1 MGALFLKK
9 TLNEIAAIVNGS
21 VDGDGSIVVNG
32 LAGIREA
39 GPDTLSFISNEK
51 YLPLLEGARAAA
63 LVVARDLAVSGFSL
77 VRVDDP
83 ALAWDRLLD
92 LVKPPAIEL
101 PEGIH
106 STAFVAETATLGKD
120 VRIAHNAVVM
130 DGARIGDKTVIFPNV
145 YVGHATRI
153 GRDCLVYPN
162 VVIRERTEIHD
173 RVVIQPGAVIGSDGF
188 GYHESKGRIIK
199 QEQYGIVVLEDDVE
213 IGANVTIDRARLHET
228 RIGQG
233 TKIDNLVQIAHNV
246 QVGRHSILVS
256 QVGVAGSTSLGQG
269 VIMAG
274 QSGAAGHITI
284 GDGVIVAA
292 RAGVT
297 KDVEPKEVVYGNPA
311 GKRVAK
317 QREVIG
323 IRKIPALLEAV
334 RTLKERIARLEAQ
347 SGND

>member
-1 MGALFLKK
+1 MNK
-9 TLNEIAAIVNGS
+9 TLTEIAALVGGA
-21 VDGDGSIVVNG
+21 VDGDGDIVIKG

-39 GPDTLSFISNEK
+39 GPDTLSFVSNDK
-51 YLPLLEGARAAA
+51 YIHLIDGARAAA
-63 LVVARDLAVSGFSL
+63 LVVNRDLPVEGFSL
-77 VRVDDP
+77 IRVDDP
-83 ALAWDRLLD
+83 ALAWDRLLE
-92 LVKPPAIEL
+92 LVKPPAVEL
-101 PEGIH
+101 PEGVDP
-106 STAFVAETATLGKD
+106 TAFVAETAVVGKG
-120 VRIAHNAVVM
+120 VRIAQNAVVM
-130 DGARIGDKTVIFPNV
+130 DGVRIGDGTVIFPNV
-145 YVGHATRI
+145 YVGHGSHLGA
-153 GRDCLVYPN
+153 DCLLYPN

-188 GYHESKGRIIK
+188 GYHESKGRIVK

-228 RIGQG
+228 RIGRG

-246 QVGRHSILVS
+246 HVGEQTMLVS
-256 QVGVAGSTSLGQG
+256 QVGVAGSTRLGRG

-274 QSGAAGHITI
+274 QSGAAGHLNI

-297 KDVEPKEVVYGNPA
+297 KDVAAGEVVFGNPA

-323 IRKIPALLEAV
+323 IRKIPALLETV

>member
-1 MGALFLKK
+1 MGASLLKK
-9 TLNEIAAIVNGS
+9 TLTEIAALVGGT
-21 VDGDGSIVVNG
+21 VDGDGDIVISG

-51 YLPLLEGARAAA
+51 YVRLIEGARAAA
-63 LVVARDLAVSGFSL
+63 LVVARDLKVDRFSL
-77 VRVDDP
+77 IRVDDP
-83 ALAWDRLLD
+83 ALAWDKLLD
-92 LVKPPAIEL
+92 LVKPPVIVL
-101 PEGIH
+101 PEGID
-106 STAFVAETATLGKD
+106 SSAFVAETATLGSG
-120 VRIAHNAVVM
+120 VRIAQNAVIM
-130 DGARIGDKTVIFPNV
+130 DGARIGDGTVIFPNV
-145 YVGHATRI
+145 YVGHGTRI
-153 GRDCLVYPN
+153 GKSCLVYPG

-188 GYHESKGRIIK
+188 GYHESNGRIVK

-228 RIGQG
+228 RIGRG

-246 QVGRHSILVS
+246 QVGEQTILVS
-256 QVGVAGSTSLGQG
+256 QVGVAGSTRLGRG

-274 QSGAAGHITI
+274 QSGAAGHLTI
-284 GDGVIVAA
+284 GDGAIVAA

-297 KDVEPKEVVYGNPA
+297 KDVDPKEVVYGNPA

-323 IRKIPALLEAV
+323 VRKIPALLETV

>member
-1 MGALFLKK
+1 MNKRL
-9 TLNEIAAIVNGS
+9 TEIAALVDGT
-21 VDGDGSIVVNG
+21 VDGDGDIMIKG

-39 GPDTLSFISNEK
+39 GPDTLSFISNDK
-51 YLPLLEGARAAA
+51 YIHLIEGARAAA
-63 LVVARDLAVSGFSL
+63 LVVARDLKVDGFSL
-77 VRVDDP
+77 IRVDDP
-83 ALAWDRLLD
+83 ALAWDKLLD
-92 LVKPPAIEL
+92 LVKPPVVEL
-101 PEGIH
+101 PEGIDP
-106 STAFVAETATLGKD
+106 SAFVAQTAVLGSG
-120 VRIAHNAVVM
+120 VRIAQNTVIM
-130 DGARIGDKTVIFPNV
+130 DGARIGDGTVIFPNV
-145 YVGHATRI
+145 YVGQGTKI
-153 GRDCLVYPN
+153 GIDCLVYPN

-188 GYHESKGRIIK
+188 GYHESKGRIVK

-228 RIGQG
+228 RIGRG

-246 QVGRHSILVS
+246 QVGEQTILVS
-256 QVGVAGSTSLGQG
+256 QVGVAGSTRLGRG

-274 QSGAAGHITI
+274 QSGAAGHLNI

-297 KDVEPKEVVYGNPA
+297 KDVNAKEVVYGNPA

-323 IRKIPALLEAV
+323 IRKIPALLETV